1 MEVPRSS
8 CNCLQRFERTPDL
21 IRGLNGLN
29 GAQIEPF
36 DGLRAGSLERL
47 ERKQPS
53 RPRKSSLAL
62 ARNLAHPVDSVVGV
76 KLYEDDRRDTRK
88 DAKTCQNLAAAKG
101 LSLEQLVAEAI
112 EDKIGRGEDLAKG
125 EPRWMKLYGA
135 FAKSE
140 DMRTDTRSI
149 QRVIDEEFERI
160 NPGDWK

>member
-1 MEVPRSS
+1 MKTTVEISENTLKRA
-8 CNCLQRFERTPDL
+8 RT
-21 IRGLNGLN
+21 
-29 GAQIEPF
+29 
-36 DGLRAGSLERL
+36 
-47 ERKQPS
+47 
-53 RPRKSSLAL
+53 
-62 ARNLAHPVDSVVGV
+62 
-76 KLYEDDRRDTRK
+76 
-88 DAKTCQNLAAAKG
+88 LAAAKG

>member
-1 MEVPRSS
+1 MKTTVELPEKTLNRA
-8 CNCLQRFERTPDL
+8 RT
-21 IRGLNGLN
+21 
-29 GAQIEPF
+29 
-36 DGLRAGSLERL
+36 
-47 ERKQPS
+47 
-53 RPRKSSLAL
+53 
-62 ARNLAHPVDSVVGV
+62 
-76 KLYEDDRRDTRK
+76 
-88 DAKTCQNLAAAKG
+88 LAAAKG